1 MPMVCYDPGSA
12 GGGVCVGVNLPGS
25 SSGSR
30 QLSCW
35 R

>member
-1 MPMVCYDPGSA
+1 MVCF
-12 GGGVCVGVNLPGS
+12 GGNGDCVGVNLPGS
-25 SSGSR
+25 ATTSR